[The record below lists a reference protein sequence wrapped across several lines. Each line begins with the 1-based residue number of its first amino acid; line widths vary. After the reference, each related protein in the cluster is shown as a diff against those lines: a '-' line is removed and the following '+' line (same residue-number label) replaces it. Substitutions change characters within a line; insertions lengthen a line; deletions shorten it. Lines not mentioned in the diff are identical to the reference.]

1 MSESETNPKTEPEK
15 KEDATK
21 TVSDEK
27 AAEGEEEIGI
37 RIKYFI
43 GLKFIFQMLCNL
55 TAEHQQHHGVPF

>member
-15 KEDATK
+15 KEEATK

-37 RIKYFI
+37 K
-43 GLKFIFQMLCNL
+43 GLNILL
-55 TAEHQQHHGVPF
+55 D